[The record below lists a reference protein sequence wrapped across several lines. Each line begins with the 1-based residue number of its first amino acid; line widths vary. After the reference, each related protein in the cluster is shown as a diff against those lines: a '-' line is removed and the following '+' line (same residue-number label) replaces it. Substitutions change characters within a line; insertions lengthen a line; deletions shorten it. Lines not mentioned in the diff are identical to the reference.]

1 MTLLNRLSQGA
12 SAHVLRAL
20 AVLLVVQLAGC
31 ATLQRGRAA
40 LDSARAMPSLATCD
54 CKVVSLAVGP
64 LAVDEPPKL
73 WVAEEKRVFELA
85 PDGSL
90 KVVWEVPRFA
100 RLLRLEAADLDGDGI
115 VEWVVLY
122 DTGRFRSH
130 VLRWTGDSW
139 ESSKPWAGFLR
150 PQAQAGGKTRLLG
163 QSAAGGSNFHGERI
177 VAVAEAGEGK
187 LVAGDRVVVAPG
199 VFLYDFF
206 WVPGETPRLFVL
218 EEDGSISERDPR
230 SPRAVL
236 WRSEERIVARPLE
249 LRRSSR
255 DMLGESTEDTVR
267 LAPPVVLAQ
276 WDDDPTP
283 EVFLVTGPAVP
294 MFAFENLRISGG
306 GDVRIFDVGERGL
319 QEQVRTPLLGLDLSA
334 TWAGQF
340 KGELL
345 WVASVWMKDL
355 GGFAKPE
362 SRLFR
367 FDPASGDPRA
377 WGVGP
382 AEAPSVLAA
391 PPAPAVQEDDGEQ
404 GQD

>member
-1 MTLLNRLSQGA
+1 MTHLFDPRRA
-12 SAHVLRAL
+12 ISAPLLRAL
-20 AVLLVVQLAGC
+20 ALLLVVQLAGC

-40 LDSARAMPSLATCD
+40 LDSARTVPSLASCD
-54 CKVVSLAVGP
+54 CKVVSLAVGR
-64 LAVDEPPKL
+64 LGVDETPRI
-73 WVAEEKRVFELA
+73 WVAEEKRILELA
-85 PDGSL
+85 PDGTL
-90 KVVWEVPRFA
+90 TEVWEVPRFA

-150 PQAQAGGKTRLLG
+150 PDAQAGEKTRLLG
-163 QSAAGGSNFHGERI
+163 QSAGSGRFHGERI
-177 VAVAEAGEGK
+177 VEITEAEGK
-187 LVAGDRVVVAPG
+187 LVAGEQVVVAPG

-206 WVPGETPRLFVL
+206 WVPGERPRLFVL
-218 EEDGSISERDPR
+218 EEGGSISERDPR

-255 DMLGESTEDTVR
+255 DMLGESTEDTIR
-267 LAPPVVLAQ
+267 FAPPVVLAQ

-306 GDVRIFDVGERGL
+306 GDVRVFDVGERGL
-319 QEQVRTPLLGLDLSA
+319 QELVRTPLLGLDLSA

-340 KGELL
+340 QGELL
-345 WVASVWMKDL
+345 WIASVWMKDL

-367 FDPASGDPRA
+367 FNPSSGDPRA
-377 WGVGP
+377 WAAGTV
-382 AEAPSVLAA
+382 EEPSELAA
-391 PPAPAVQEDDGEQ
+391 PPAPAVQEDDGDQ
-404 GQD
+404 GQN

>member
-1 MTLLNRLSQGA
+1 L
-12 SAHVLRAL
+12 
-20 AVLLVVQLAGC
+20 
-31 ATLQRGRAA
+31 
-40 LDSARAMPSLATCD
+40 
-54 CKVVSLAVGP
+54 
-64 LAVDEPPKL
+64 
-73 WVAEEKRVFELA
+73 ELA
-85 PDGSL
+85 PDGTL
-90 KVVWEVPRFA
+90 TEVWEVPRFA

-150 PQAQAGGKTRLLG
+150 PDAQAGEKTRLLG
-163 QSAAGGSNFHGERI
+163 QSAGSGRFHGERI
-177 VAVAEAGEGK
+177 VEITEAEGK
-187 LVAGDRVVVAPG
+187 LVAGEQVVVAPG

-206 WVPGETPRLFVL
+206 WVPGERPRLFVL
-218 EEDGSISERDPR
+218 EEGGSISERDPR

-255 DMLGESTEDTVR
+255 DMLGESTEDTIR
-267 LAPPVVLAQ
+267 FAPPVVLAQ

-306 GDVRIFDVGERGL
+306 GDVRVFDVGERGL
-319 QEQVRTPLLGLDLSA
+319 QELVRTPLLGLDLSA

-340 KGELL
+340 QGELL
-345 WVASVWMKDL
+345 WIASVWMKDL

-367 FDPASGDPRA
+367 FNPSSGDPRA
-377 WGVGP
+377 WAAGTV
-382 AEAPSVLAA
+382 EEPSELAA
-391 PPAPAVQEDDGEQ
+391 PPAPAVQEDDGDQ
-404 GQD
+404 GQN

>member
-1 MTLLNRLSQGA
+1 MLGL
-12 SAHVLRAL
+12 
-20 AVLLVVQLAGC
+20 LLVLQLAGC

-40 LDSARAMPSLATCD
+40 LDTARAVPSLSIFD
-54 CKVVSLAVGP
+54 SKIVSLAVGT
-64 LAVDEPPKL
+64 LAADETPRI
-73 WVAEEKRVFELA
+73 WVAEEKRILEFE
-85 PDGSL
+85 PGGSL

-100 RLLRLEAADLDGDGI
+100 RLLRLEAADLDGDGV
-115 VEWVVLY
+115 VEWILLY

-130 VLRWTGDSW
+130 VLRWNGESW
-139 ESSKPWAGFLR
+139 ESSRAWPGFLR
-150 PQAQAGGKTRLLG
+150 PQAQAGGKTKLLG
-163 QSAAGGSNFHGERI
+163 QSAGGNRFHGERI
-177 VAVAEAGEGK
+177 VEVAETGEGK

-206 WVPGETPRLFVL
+206 WVPGEHPRLFVL
-218 EEDGSISERDPR
+218 EESGSISERDPR

-255 DMLGESTEDTVR
+255 DMLGESTENTVR

-294 MFAFENLRISGG
+294 MFAFENLKLSGG
-306 GDVRIFDVGERGL
+306 GDVRVFEVGERGL
-319 QEQVRTPLLGLDLSA
+319 TEQVRTPLLGLDLSA
-334 TWAGQF
+334 TWAGQY

-345 WVASVWMKDL
+345 WLGSVWMKDL
-355 GGFAKPE
+355 GGFSKPE

-367 FDPASGDPRA
+367 FAPASGDPRA
-377 WGVGP
+377 WDAGAAVEPSVLAAPP
-382 AEAPSVLAA
+382 AVEPSVLAA
-391 PPAPAVQEDDGEQ
+391 PPAPAVEEGDGEQ
-404 GQD
+404 DQD